1 MAGIPVF
8 EVVVST
14 QPGGGPQ
21 HVLALARGLRAHDW
35 QPIVAGPAGGALV
48 KRFASTGAECLAMA
62 TDRLWPI
69 TPLALA
75 REIRRR
81 GVRLVHSHGKG
92 AGLHGRLAARLAG
105 VPAIHPIHGLHYE
118 RYPRPVAAAYL
129 ALERRLS
136 RYTAVVIN
144 VSHAQE
150 AEGVSLRLFT
160 RAQSR
165 VIVNGVDS
173 AALAARALDREAA
186 RTALGLPQAA
196 RVVGAVARFDE
207 VKRLDIVLRA
217 VGKLDD
223 AGVMAV
229 LVGGGPEE
237 PSLRSLAAD
246 LRLGPRVVF
255 PGEIPDAARLFRA
268 FDIFAAPSRKEGMP
282 LAVLEAM
289 AIGLPIVASDIE
301 AHREVLDPATG
312 VLVEGSGP
320 AFAGAL
326 RAILGDP
333 ERARALAD
341 ANRARARSRFDEE
354 TMVAAV
360 DGVYRGV
367 LGL

>member
-1 MAGIPVF
+1 MAGIPVL

-48 KRFASTGAECLAMA
+48 ERFASVGVECLAMA
-62 TDRLWPI
+62 TDRLWPA

-105 VPAIHPIHGLHYE
+105 VPVIHTFHGIHYE

-129 ALERRLS
+129 TLERRLS
-136 RYTAVVIN
+136 RWTAVVIN
-144 VSHAQE
+144 VSRAQE
-150 AEGVSLRLFT
+150 AEGLSLRLFT

-173 AALAARALDREAA
+173 AALAARALDRAAA
-186 RTALGLPQAA
+186 RRVLGLPQAA

-207 VKRLDIVLRA
+207 VKRLDVVLRA
-217 VGKLDD
+217 VAELDD
-223 AGVMAV
+223 AGVVAV
-229 LVGGGPEE
+229 LIGAGAEE

-255 PGEIPDAARLFRA
+255 PGEIAEAARLFRA
-268 FDIFAAPSRKEGMP
+268 FDVFAAPSRKEGMP

-289 AIGLPIVASDIE
+289 AIGLPVVASDIE
-301 AHREVLDPATG
+301 AHREVLDPAGG
-312 VLVEGSGP
+312 VLVEGAGP

-326 RAILGDP
+326 RAVLVDP
-333 ERARALAD
+333 ERARARAE